1 MINLDG
7 SIIPAIIIFLLLI
20 AILNQLLFKP
30 LTRIQTERENR
41 TTGLMN
47 LARKK
52 LDSQLDLFNEYQTS
66 VKNARMEGY
75 RRQEKLRAEA
85 VKKRAEVLAQA
96 RIAAEQMMRDSRESI
111 RTQVETA
118 KQQLTLEAE
127 EMARGIAATILGRS
141 T

>member
-7 SIIPAIIIFLLLI
+7 SIIPAIVIFLLLI
-20 AILNQLLFKP
+20 AVLNQLLFKP

-41 TTGLMN
+41 TAGLMN

-75 RRQEKLRAEA
+75 RQQEKLRAEA

-127 EMARGIAATILGRS
+127 EMARGIATTILGRS
-141 T
+141 S